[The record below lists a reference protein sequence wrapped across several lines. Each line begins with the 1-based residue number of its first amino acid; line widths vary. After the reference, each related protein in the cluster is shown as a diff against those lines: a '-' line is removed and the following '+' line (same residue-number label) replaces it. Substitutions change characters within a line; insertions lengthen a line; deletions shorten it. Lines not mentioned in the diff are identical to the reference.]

1 MENIANIQ
9 VIQNIVYII
18 SSVMFILG
26 IKMLGKEATAVK
38 GNYLSA
44 LAMFSAVGITCLSLD
59 IDIKIILAGVLLGG
73 LIGSLIAIKVKMT
86 AIPEMV
92 ALFNGFGGL
101 ATFLIAW
108 SQFNEPSNSMFQ
120 HILIMLT
127 IYIGGITFSGS
138 LIAYG
143 KLSEKLKLGKGSMI
157 TNIFISFFYLSMPAL
172 IYVGAEPYLSGFIPQ
187 IPSYFAIFLVLT
199 LVAGIG
205 FVMPIGGGDMPV
217 VISLLNSL
225 SGIAAAFAGLL
236 LLNNVLIVAGSLVGA
251 SGLILTIIMAKAM
264 NRTITNI
271 LFVGYASASQANS
284 SEEQGEV
291 KPITPDDAYLIL
303 ENASSVLVV
312 PGYGMA
318 VAQAQHVVREMG
330 ELLEENGTE
339 VKYGIHPVAGRMPGH
354 MNVLLAEANVSYD
367 LLAEPDDVNPSMD
380 TIDVAIV
387 IGANDVVNP
396 SATEE
401 EGSPIYG
408 MPIIEVHNAKTVF
421 VLKRSMSSGFAGV
434 QNPLFFKENTRMLF
448 GDAKALFHDVIV
460 TLGMF
465 SLFSLEINLSI
476 IAAVLTI
483 VGYSMNDT
491 VVIFDRVRENLRKY
505 SDIKIYELTNISIN
519 ETLSRTLLTSITT
532 LLALLAIYF
541 FGGEILR
548 GFSFAMILGVIFGT
562 YSSIYIANTVLVRLN
577 VTQKTV
583 LREENKD

>member
-1 MENIANIQ
+1 MENIPNIQ

-44 LAMFSAVGITCLSLD
+44 LAMFSAVGITCLSLE
-59 IDIKIILAGVLLGG
+59 IDIKIILAGILLGG

-108 SQFNEPSNSMFQ
+108 SQFNEPGNSIYQ
-120 HILIMLT
+120 HVLIMLT

-143 KLSEKLKLGKGSMI
+143 KLSEKLKLGKGSTI

-172 IYVGAEPYLSGFIPQ
+172 IYVIAEPSLSGLIPQ
-187 IPSYFAIFLVLT
+187 VSSYFSIFLVLT

-271 LFVGYASASQANS
+271 LFVGYASSSQTGS

-291 KPITPDDAYLIL
+291 KPITSDDAYLIL

-367 LLAEPDDVNPSMD
+367 LLAEPEDVNPSMD

-434 QNPLFFKENTRMLF
+434 QNPLFFRENTRMLF
-448 GDAKALFHDVIV
+448 GDAKESIGQIV
-460 TLGMF
+460 AEF
-465 SLFSLEINLSI
+465 
-476 IAAVLTI
+476 
-483 VGYSMNDT
+483 
-491 VVIFDRVRENLRKY
+491 
-505 SDIKIYELTNISIN
+505 
-519 ETLSRTLLTSITT
+519 
-532 LLALLAIYF
+532 
-541 FGGEILR
+541 
-548 GFSFAMILGVIFGT
+548 
-562 YSSIYIANTVLVRLN
+562 
-577 VTQKTV
+577 
-583 LREENKD
+583 KD

>member
-1 MENIANIQ
+1 MENLANIQ

-44 LAMFSAVGITCLSLD
+44 LAMFSAVGITCLSLE

-120 HILIMLT
+120 HALIMLT

-143 KLSEKLKLGKGSMI
+143 KLSEKLKLGKGSI
-157 TNIFISFFYLSMPAL
+157 VTNIFISFFYLSMPAL
-172 IYVGAEPYLSGFIPQ
+172 IYVVAEPSLSGLIPQ
-187 IPSYFAIFLVLT
+187 VPSYFAIFLVLT

-271 LFVGYASASQANS
+271 LFVGYASVSQASS

-291 KPITPDDAYLIL
+291 KPITSDDAYLIL

-318 VAQAQHVVREMG
+318 VAQAQHVVREIG

-434 QNPLFFKENTRMLF
+434 QNPLFFRENTRMLF
-448 GDAKALFHDVIV
+448 GDAKESIGQIV
-460 TLGMF
+460 AEF
-465 SLFSLEINLSI
+465 
-476 IAAVLTI
+476 
-483 VGYSMNDT
+483 
-491 VVIFDRVRENLRKY
+491 
-505 SDIKIYELTNISIN
+505 
-519 ETLSRTLLTSITT
+519 
-532 LLALLAIYF
+532 
-541 FGGEILR
+541 
-548 GFSFAMILGVIFGT
+548 
-562 YSSIYIANTVLVRLN
+562 
-577 VTQKTV
+577 
-583 LREENKD
+583 KD

>member
-1 MENIANIQ
+1 MENLANIQ

-44 LAMFSAVGITCLSLD
+44 LAMFSAVGITCLSLE

-120 HILIMLT
+120 HALIMLT

-143 KLSEKLKLGKGSMI
+143 KLSEKLKLGKGSMV

-172 IYVGAEPYLSGFIPQ
+172 IYVVAEPSLSGLIPQ
-187 IPSYFAIFLVLT
+187 LPSYFAIFLVLT

-271 LFVGYASASQANS
+271 LFVGYASVSQASS

-291 KPITPDDAYLIL
+291 KPITSDDAYLIL

-434 QNPLFFKENTRMLF
+434 QNPLFFRENTRMLF
-448 GDAKALFHDVIV
+448 GDAKESIGQIV
-460 TLGMF
+460 AEF
-465 SLFSLEINLSI
+465 
-476 IAAVLTI
+476 
-483 VGYSMNDT
+483 
-491 VVIFDRVRENLRKY
+491 
-505 SDIKIYELTNISIN
+505 
-519 ETLSRTLLTSITT
+519 
-532 LLALLAIYF
+532 
-541 FGGEILR
+541 
-548 GFSFAMILGVIFGT
+548 
-562 YSSIYIANTVLVRLN
+562 
-577 VTQKTV
+577 
-583 LREENKD
+583 KD

>member
-44 LAMFSAVGITCLSLD
+44 LAMFCAVGITCLSLE

-108 SQFNEPSNSMFQ
+108 SQFNEPGNSIYQ

-172 IYVGAEPYLSGFIPQ
+172 IYVVAEPSLSGLIPQ
-187 IPSYFAIFLVLT
+187 IPSYFSIFLVLT

-271 LFVGYASASQANS
+271 LFVGYASSSQTGS

-291 KPITPDDAYLIL
+291 KPITSDDAYLIL

-367 LLAEPDDVNPSMD
+367 LLAEPEDVNPSMD

-434 QNPLFFKENTRMLF
+434 QNPLFFRENTRMLF
-448 GDAKALFHDVIV
+448 GDAKESIGQIV
-460 TLGMF
+460 AEF
-465 SLFSLEINLSI
+465 
-476 IAAVLTI
+476 
-483 VGYSMNDT
+483 
-491 VVIFDRVRENLRKY
+491 
-505 SDIKIYELTNISIN
+505 
-519 ETLSRTLLTSITT
+519 
-532 LLALLAIYF
+532 
-541 FGGEILR
+541 
-548 GFSFAMILGVIFGT
+548 
-562 YSSIYIANTVLVRLN
+562 
-577 VTQKTV
+577 
-583 LREENKD
+583 KD